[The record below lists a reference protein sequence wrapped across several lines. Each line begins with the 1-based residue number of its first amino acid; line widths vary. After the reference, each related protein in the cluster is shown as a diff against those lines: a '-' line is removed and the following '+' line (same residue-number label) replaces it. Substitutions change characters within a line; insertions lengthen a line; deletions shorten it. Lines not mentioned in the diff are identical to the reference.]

1 MDTNMNKIYVQTY
14 HSPCGDMLIGSYDDK
29 LCLADWTLEKHREL
43 IDRRLRKELK
53 AESVEESTPIIEK
66 TIKELNEYF
75 AGARREFD
83 LPLLLVGTDFQKSVW
98 KGLQS
103 IPYGKT
109 VSYSQLAKTIGKPL
123 AVRAV
128 AAANGANAI
137 SIILPCHRV
146 IGSDNSLTGYGGGL
160 PAKQKLLELESA
172 SHAL

>member
-1 MDTNMNKIYVQTY
+1 M
-14 HSPCGDMLIGSYDDK
+14 
-29 LCLADWTLEKHREL
+29 
-43 IDRRLRKELK
+43 
-53 AESVEESTPIIEK
+53 
-66 TIKELNEYF
+66 NEYF

-83 LPLLLVGTDFQKSVW
+83 LPLLLVGTDFQKTVW

-160 PAKQKLLELESA
+160 PAKQKLLELEGA
-172 SHAL
+172 SYAF

>member
-1 MDTNMNKIYVQTY
+1 MKMNKIYVQTY
-14 HSPCGDMLIGSYDDK
+14 HSPCGEMLIGSYDDK

-53 AESVEESTPIIEK
+53 AETVEESTPIIEK

-83 LPLLLVGTDFQKSVW
+83 LPLLLVGTDFQKTVW

-109 VSYSQLAKTIGKPL
+109 VSYSQLAKTI
-123 AVRAV
+123 
-128 AAANGANAI
+128 

-146 IGSDNSLTGYGGGL
+146 IGSDKSLTGYGGGL
-160 PAKQKLLELESA
+160 PAKQKLLELEGA
-172 SHAL
+172 SYAF

>member
-53 AESVEESTPIIEK
+53 AETVEESTPIIEK

-109 VSYSQLAKTIGKPL
+109 VSYS
-123 AVRAV
+123 
-128 AAANGANAI
+128 
-137 SIILPCHRV
+137 ILPCHRV

-160 PAKQKLLELESA
+160 PAKQKLLELEGA
-172 SHAL
+172 SYAF